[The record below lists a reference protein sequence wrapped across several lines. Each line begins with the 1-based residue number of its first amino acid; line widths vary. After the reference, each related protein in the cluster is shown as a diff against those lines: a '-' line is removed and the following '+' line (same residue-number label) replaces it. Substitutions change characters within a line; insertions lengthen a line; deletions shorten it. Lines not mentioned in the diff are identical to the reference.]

1 MTARNP
7 RSISNRRMK
16 DRKRRTALRAKL
28 RAEGMA
34 EPLIDEII
42 DRQRHD
48 DLINRVGLDKARA
61 IRSTGAP
68 PDPDDAGYKPS
79 AGDPLLR
86 GPARVGGIT
95 AKVVGRQ
102 NTITR
107 FQYAREVEKENR

>member
-1 MTARNP
+1 MTALNP
-7 RSISNRRMK
+7 KSLSNRRTK
-16 DRKRRTALRAKL
+16 DKHRRAALRAKL

-48 DLINRVGLDKARA
+48 DLINRVGVDQARA
-61 IRSTGAP
+61 IRREGAS

-95 AKVVGRQ
+95 AKVVRRQ
-102 NTITR
+102 TTITR
-107 FQYAREVEKENR
+107 FQYAREV